1 MKAFRILASVLLLAL
16 TLPVMAQSPGFEAKY
31 NLAKEQY
38 NSGKYE
44 QAKTT
49 IRKAIANSPG
59 ISDGQRSKGQALI
72 KECDR
77 AIAVLNE
84 LHPLRYNVEFSW
96 MEQLDS
102 IEVVAGQPKLLTAV
116 SEDASVCKV
125 DHISGT
131 KIYVRSVVNP
141 DKSPRR
147 TRIVVKMGS
156 KAKPQYVA
164 INQSARPET
173 RKFLELV
180 TVPSHASIS
189 IDGGSPGSSPMGMSI
204 EAGSHRIH
212 IEKNGFAMKDTTVVI
227 ADDNLEENIRLTM
240 RLFPNFATVSVNILP
255 EEGFSFGEDLPTLRI
270 NGQAI
275 DLSGREVLSYDDDN
289 ILRRYQV
296 YEDGTIPVP
305 FGDVDI
311 TATAPNFDVVRHTCR
326 LKEGDHESVTL
337 TLRAVT
343 GVLKLVDGGRA
354 RDAVVILDGK
364 EVGTVDQMSR
374 YALSVGEHTLELLKE
389 GYVSAEQSYVFTVR
403 ENEQTV
409 LSVTMVPYVV
419 YEFVSDP
426 SEAKLFI
433 NGGYVC
439 NTPTVPLIIRSTD
452 VLEEGM
458 VAEVTKD
465 GYLTS
470 RHVIFPDFDNRET
483 VREEFVLTH
492 VSKLNVDTDD
502 RNLYLTVKTRKDETA
517 PDSTLVNH
525 LLLPAD
531 IYLPMRKTPY
541 YVELRRGSTDEVA
554 YRGSLKYD
562 NDQIKGHH
570 IQSWSQNYFQ
580 LLNLNAFLLG
590 PKPVAVGEAPAQSGD
605 PQASFRMAGNA
616 SLFKFKV
623 VKGFSTAALHGALL
637 MQQNMK
643 EAAPVWVKRP
653 EEDSKIKAGA
663 MGSLPAL
670 TFMFLNDELRV
681 GGAIFD
687 YMDVSLLGAYAWY
700 PDFMKYVI
708 PMSHFTGHDLFTGV
722 ELSSRLPFGDVNLR
736 AGVQMYF
743 NAKANIYCP
752 DLAGDGASTLDKF
765 YSQQLKMPA
774 TFVLS
779 LGISLGGKDSKGEN
793 IFRIF

>member
-77 AIAVLNE
+77 ALAVLNE
-84 LHPLRYNVEFSW
+84 LHPLRYNVDFSW
-96 MEQLDS
+96 TEQLDS
-102 IEVVAGQPKLLTAV
+102 IEFVAGQPRLLSAV

-131 KIYVRSVVNP
+131 KIYVRSVANP
-141 DKSPRR
+141 DRTPRR
-147 TRIVVKMGS
+147 TRIVVKMGR
-156 KAKPQYVA
+156 KAQPQYVA
-164 INQSARPET
+164 INQAARPET

-189 IDGGSPGSSPMGMSI
+189 IDGGNPGSSPMGISM
-204 EAGSHRIH
+204 EAGTHRIH

-255 EEGFSFGEDLPTLRI
+255 EEGFSFGEEMPTLRI
-270 NGQAI
+270 NGQSI

-289 ILRRYQV
+289 LLHRYEV
-296 YEDGTIPVP
+296 YDDGTIPVP

-311 TATAPNFDVVRHTCR
+311 TATAPNFDVARHTSR
-326 LKEGDHESVTL
+326 LKEGEHESVTL
-337 TLRAVT
+337 TLRAIT
-343 GVLKLVDGGRA
+343 GILKLVDGGRA

-374 YALSVGEHTLELLKE
+374 YILSVGEHTLELLKE
-389 GYVSAEQSYVFTVR
+389 GYVSAEQSYTFTVR
-403 ENEQTV
+403 ENEQTI
-409 LSVTMVPYVV
+409 LSLAMVPYVV
-419 YEFVSDP
+419 YEFVSEP

-483 VREEFVLTH
+483 VREVFTLTH
-492 VSKLNVDTDD
+492 VSKLNVNTDD

-541 YVELRRGSTDEVA
+541 YVELRRGGTDEVA
-554 YRGSLKYD
+554 YRGSMKYD
-562 NDQIKGHH
+562 NEQIKGHY

-580 LLNLNAFLLG
+580 LLDFNFFLPINKQAF
-590 PKPVAVGEAPAQSGD
+590 AVGEDQVP
-605 PQASFRMAGNA
+605 FRMLGNA

-623 VKGFSTAALHGALL
+623 VKGFSTAALHGSLFTQTN
-637 MQQNMK
+637 MQEPAK
-643 EAAPVWVKRP
+643 IRVRKSA
-653 EEDSKIKAGA
+653 EDPIVDAGA
-663 MGSLPAL
+663 IGSLPAL

-681 GGAIFD
+681 GGAVFD
-687 YMDVSLLGAYAWY
+687 YMDVSLVGAYAWY
-700 PDFMKYVI
+700 PDFLKYVI
-708 PMSHFTGHDLFTGV
+708 PMNHFTGHDLFTGV
-722 ELSSRLPFGDVNLR
+722 ELSSRLPFGDVKLK
-736 AGVQMYF
+736 AGLQMYL
-743 NAKANIYCP
+743 NAKANIYSA
-752 DLAGDGASTLDKF
+752 DLASPGAATVDKF
-765 YSQQLKMPA
+765 YTQQLKMPPM
-774 TFVLS
+774 FVLS
-779 LGISLGGKDSKGEN
+779 VGVSLGGKDSKGEN